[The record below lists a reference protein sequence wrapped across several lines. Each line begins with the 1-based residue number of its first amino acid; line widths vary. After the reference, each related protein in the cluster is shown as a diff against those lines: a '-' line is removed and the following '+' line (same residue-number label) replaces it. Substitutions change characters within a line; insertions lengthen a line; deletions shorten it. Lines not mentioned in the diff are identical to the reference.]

1 MFQDIKLVDRLN
13 DIELAE
19 RPRNV
24 KKMNRPKPILDVQ
37 PCFDENIDELKN
49 LE

>member
-1 MFQDIKLVDRLN
+1 MNHDIKLVECPN

-24 KKMNRPKPILDVQ
+24 KKMNRPKPTLDVQ